1 MTGAVV
7 KRSQKAGL
15 PPGSLV
21 YVGDETAGK
30 TTIEVIDYTW
40 ERIDEVS
47 VQDAGDLAAYRDSE
61 TVTWINITGLHEVG
75 VVEKVGEIFG
85 LHPLILE
92 DILNTEQRPKME
104 DYDETIYVVMKMIGS
119 LEDERVADEQIS
131 LVLGERYVISFQERP
146 GDVFDPVRDRIRSP
160 RWRARRFGADYLAY
174 ALIDALVDG
183 YFHVI
188 ERFGE
193 RIETVDDLIISDPD
207 PDTIRSIRELRRELI
222 FLRKSVWP
230 MREVISGLERSD
242 SVLITQ
248 QTRIYFRDVYDHTI
262 QVIDTLET
270 YRDMAAGMLDIY
282 LSSTSNRMN
291 EVMKVLTIIATI
303 FIPLSFIAGVFG
315 MNFRNM
321 PELEWGYGYPA
332 SLALMAGVAFV
343 MLIYFRKKRWI

>member
-7 KRSQKAGL
+7 RRSQKAGL

-21 YVGDETAGK
+21 YVGDEAAGK
-30 TTIEVIDYTW
+30 TTIEVIEYTP
-40 ERIDEVS
+40 ERIDETS
-47 VQDAGDLAAYRDSE
+47 VQDAGDLAAYRGRDA
-61 TVTWINITGLHEVG
+61 VVWINITGLHEVG
-75 VVEKVGEIFG
+75 VIEKTGEIFG

-119 LEDERVADEQIS
+119 LEDGRVADEQIS
-131 LVLGERYVISFQERP
+131 LVIGDRYVISFQERP
-146 GDVFDPVRDRIRSP
+146 GDVFDPVRGRIRLP
-160 RWRARRFGADYLAY
+160 KWRARRLGADYLAY

-193 RIETVDDLIISDPD
+193 RIEAVDDQIIADPD
-207 PDTIRSIRELRRELI
+207 PETLRSIRELRRELI

-230 MREVISGLERSD
+230 MREVIAGLERTD
-242 SVLITQ
+242 STLVTQ
-248 QTRIYFRDVYDHTI
+248 QTRLYLRDVYDHTV

-282 LSSTSNRMN
+282 LSSASNRMN

-332 SLALMAGVAFV
+332 SLALMAGVALV
-343 MLIYFRKKRWI
+343 LLIYFRRKRWI

>member
-1 MTGAVV
+1 MTGAVM

-21 YVGDETAGK
+21 YVGDEAAAR
-30 TTIEVIDYTW
+30 TTIDVIDYTQ
-40 ERIDEVS
+40 EQIDEIS
-47 VQDAGDLAAYRDSE
+47 VLNAGDLAAYRDRD
-61 TVTWINITGLHEVG
+61 TVTWINVTGLHEVG
-75 VVEKVGEIFG
+75 VIEKTGEIFG

-104 DYDETIYVVMKMIGS
+104 EYDETIYVVMKMIGY
-119 LEDERVADEQIS
+119 LEDGKVVDEQIS
-131 LVLGERYVISFQERP
+131 LVLGDRYVISFQERP
-146 GDVFDPVRDRIRSP
+146 GDVFDPVCERIRSP
-160 RWRARRFGADYLAY
+160 KWRARQRGADYLAY
-174 ALIDALVDG
+174 ALIDTIVDE

-193 RIETVDDLIISDPD
+193 RIEAVDDLIIADPD
-207 PDTIRSIRELRRELI
+207 PKTIRSIRELRRELI

-242 SVLITQ
+242 STLITH
-248 QTRIYFRDVYDHTI
+248 QTRLYLRDVYDHTI

-282 LSSTSNRMN
+282 LSSASNRMN

-315 MNFRNM
+315 MNFQHM

-332 SLALMAGVAFV
+332 SLALMAGVALV
-343 MLIYFRKKRWI
+343 LLIYFRRKRWI

>member
-1 MTGAVV
+1 MTGAVM

-21 YVGDETAGK
+21 YVGDETAGGM
-30 TTIEVIDYTW
+30 TIDVIDYTW
-40 ERIDEVS
+40 ERIDEV
-47 VQDAGDLAAYRDSE
+47 QITDAGDLAPCRDSD
-61 TVTWINITGLHEVG
+61 TVTWINVTGLHEVG
-75 VVEKVGEIFG
+75 AVEKIGEIFG

-104 DYDETIYVVMKMIGS
+104 DYDDKIYVIMKMIGY
-119 LEDERVADEQIS
+119 LENGKVVDEQIS
-131 LVLGERYVISFQERP
+131 LVLGDRYVISFQERP
-146 GDVFDPVRDRIRSP
+146 GDVFDPVRERIRSP
-160 RWRARRFGADYLAY
+160 KWRARRLGSDYLAY
-174 ALIDALVDG
+174 ALIDAIVDDYFLV
-183 YFHVI
+183 F
-188 ERFGE
+188 EAFGE
-193 RIETVDDLIISDPD
+193 RIEAVDDQIIADPD

-230 MREVISGLERSD
+230 MREVLSVLERSD
-242 SVLITQ
+242 SPLITH
-248 QTRIYFRDVYDHTI
+248 QTRLYLRDVYDHTI

-315 MNFRNM
+315 MNFRQM

-332 SLALMAGVAFV
+332 SLALMAAVALV
-343 MLIYFRKKRWI
+343 MLLYFRRKRWI